1 MKKKL
6 FFVVAMILMVAL
18 VAGCAKQQ
26 PAAPAPEPE
35 KPAAEAPAAEA
46 PAAPAED
53 ALIKVGLVVCHM
65 TDEWTVGSYSL
76 MQEEANSRGFDIVKF
91 VDSDWDLKK
100 EAEGLDTLLPM
111 DLDMLVIQPVDE
123 NATGQ
128 NVQPFIDKGV
138 PVLSIGISL
147 VNDAKAGFVG
157 WDTFGS
163 GYMIGEDALNYIN
176 GELGGKANVLFLSYP
191 VENTLN
197 RQAGFEAALDDSGIE
212 WNKVADQNF
221 EGSRETAV
229 NIIENTIQ
237 AGTDF
242 DVVWAA
248 FTSGGLGGVTALEAA
263 NHKARLWC
271 TGGYGEELFDI
282 FKSGN
287 KWYMADYVVFPR
299 VYVDTIFE
307 AMDKVAA
314 GNTNLGDVYSP
325 FPVMNQQNYKELLG
339 L

>member
-191 VENTLN
+191 VENT
-197 RQAGFEAALDDSGIE
+197 
-212 WNKVADQNF
+212 
-221 EGSRETAV
+221 
-229 NIIENTIQ
+229 IQ